1 MKGRIPFFIVVTS
14 LRVIPMSLKAR
25 ETIQHESLP
34 GWLEENDP
42 TGRDLPHRVHI
53 FTRDETGLVYLP
65 TQLER
70 TLQLYW

>member
-1 MKGRIPFFIVVTS
+1 MYDADFIYS
-14 LRVIPMSLKAR
+14 
-25 ETIQHESLP
+25 
-34 GWLEENDP
+34 
-42 TGRDLPHRVHI
+42 DLINVLYSVQFTVLYGGHHRVHI